1 MDDEATSNGK
11 PRVRNWSTDPSLFP
25 CELSSEAVAL
35 AQKAVRMAVEV
46 WGQRKLQALDAEDRL
61 SVACERGYTEDQVTL
76 ALREAFQVRTGVGR
90 CGEGVGKVCGGGDA
104 PAMPGVSP
112 DGTCSS
118 VLLLLFFCLPPTS
131 QYRQCCSSTRL

>member
-1 MDDEATSNGK
+1 MDDEATTNGK
-11 PRVRNWSTDPSLFP
+11 PRVRSWSTDPSLFP

-76 ALREAFQVRTGVGR
+76 ALREAFQVRA
-90 CGEGVGKVCGGGDA
+90 GVGKVWERCG
-104 PAMPGVSP
+104 
-112 DGTCSS
+112 
-118 VLLLLFFCLPPTS
+118 
-131 QYRQCCSSTRL
+131 